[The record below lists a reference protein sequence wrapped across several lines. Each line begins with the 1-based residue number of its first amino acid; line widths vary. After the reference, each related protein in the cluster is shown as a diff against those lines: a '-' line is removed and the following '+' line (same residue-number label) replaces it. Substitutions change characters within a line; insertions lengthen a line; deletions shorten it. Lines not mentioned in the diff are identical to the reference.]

1 MHLLNYVSKCTITDS
16 PFNTQANCSKCPLS
30 AGIHFLTLVTREFV
44 TLRSNAELS
53 MLLAAL
59 RIRWSSS
66 LVFTLFATPYLSC
79 NVTHVNL
86 MGSDPV
92 TVVTNY
98 VYRHDQSIDLGIYY
112 SDTALR
118 PEWIEAAL
126 RHAGITSFVVFVEEY
141 SLRVLAVHLAKKLT

>member
-98 VYRHDQSIDLGIYY
+98 VYRHDQSIDLGFLSPTSPILSEMESTIQETPIY
-112 SDTALR
+112 
-118 PEWIEAAL
+118 
-126 RHAGITSFVVFVEEY
+126 GIVIILMELSKSTTDVSFP
-141 SLRVLAVHLAKKLT
+141 

>member
-1 MHLLNYVSKCTITDS
+1 
-16 PFNTQANCSKCPLS
+16 
-30 AGIHFLTLVTREFV
+30 
-44 TLRSNAELS
+44 

-118 PEWIEAAL
+118 PE
-126 RHAGITSFVVFVEEY
+126 
-141 SLRVLAVHLAKKLT
+141 